1 MFIIMCV
8 DIFGVYSF
16 LVVEI
21 FKWEDK
27 IFLDVKYFLVNNFM
41 QVDFNFFINI
51 ISGFMML
58 LN

>member
-1 MFIIMCV
+1 MFIILCV

-41 QVDFNFFINI
+41 
-51 ISGFMML
+51 
-58 LN
+58 